1 MRARVRAIDRIWQRF
16 LRLMKYRTDDALL
29 WAEGRM
35 SWESFMKRVIESL
48 EGPLGEMIMRR

>member
-1 MRARVRAIDRIWQRF
+1 
-16 LRLMKYRTDDALL
+16 MKYRTDDALL